1 MPGKKIQRIPGDG
14 IGLQAIQLGVINVIL
29 EKKATTTALQL
40 FLYPLDTLQRASNKR
55 GINPILDNLL
65 FLPALAFL

>member
-29 EKKATTTALQL
+29 EKRLQPLQL